1 VKRLALITGGTKGLG
16 REIALTFG
24 RAGYEIVALYSSDE
38 RAAEELKNA
47 FAHAKI
53 EGSVVRQDVTL
64 EESTLWSENNIQ
76 EAQSLTLIHNA
87 CAPFS
92 PVPLHQLDWSD
103 VEDSFQVAVKGA
115 WICTQALIRPMLRK
129 GSGAIVNVLTSA
141 LGEQTPKGFAA
152 YLTAKHALRGLTLAL
167 AAEYAERGV
176 RVFSVSPGF
185 MDTPLTN
192 RWDSRLRDIIR
203 ANSSRVT
210 EPDAAA
216 KRILELVTG
225 ETAPGRGEDY
235 PV

>member
-47 FAHAKI
+47 FAHAKV
-53 EGSVVRQDVTL
+53 EGSVVRQDVTV

-92 PVPLHQLDWSD
+92 PVPVHQLGWSD
-103 VEDSFQVAVKGA
+103 VEESFRVAVKGA

-129 GSGAIVNVLTSA
+129 GSGVIVNVLTSA

-216 KRILELVTG
+216 KRILELVTD